1 MVMYKFAWVL
11 IGCIWVFAHLNLCHA
26 QNGQVNAYITSGDQT
41 QLLQKQSLTL
51 SQVEDANSTTR
62 ILIDSQQKFQTIDGF
77 GFTLTGGSA
86 LLIQQMPLKQRNA
99 LLQELFGKTTDAIS
113 ISYLRISVGASD
125 LSESVFSYNDLAV
138 GETDTLLQ
146 QFNLSKD
153 TIHLIPLIK
162 QILAINPSMKFMAT
176 PWSPP
181 TWMKT
186 NNNSMGGSLIPQYY
200 RAYARYLV
208 KYIQAMKANGI
219 SIDALTIQNEPQHGG
234 NNPSML
240 MTAAEQAAFIK
251 DHLGPMF
258 AKLAINTKIIIWDHN
273 CDHPEFPIHIL
284 NDAAANRYIDGSAF
298 HLYAGDIS
306 ALSAVKKAHPN
317 KNIYF
322 TEQWTG
328 SKGSFDGD
336 LKWHVKN
343 VLLGSLQNHSKI
355 TLEWN
360 LANDT
365 SFGPHT
371 PGGCTECKGALTIKK
386 SVVTRNVAYHII
398 AHAAKFVPPG
408 SVRIHSNSTQNFE
421 SVAFLTP
428 EGSTILIL
436 LNNGTALDS
445 LNIGYSKQWVNLSL
459 KAGSVATIVFKSIVQ
474 LHK

>member
-1 MVMYKFAWVL
+1 MYPCRGIL
-11 IGCIWVFAHLNLCHA
+11 MLCIGASIFFNLCYA
-26 QNGQVNAYITSGDQT
+26 QKNTAAAYITSGDQI
-41 QLLQKQSLTL
+41 QLLQKQVLTL
-51 SQVEDANSTTR
+51 SQTQSINATNRISIDTR
-62 ILIDSQQKFQTIDGF
+62 EKFQTIDGF

-86 LLIQQMPLKQRNA
+86 LLIQQMPSKQRNA
-99 LLQELFGKTTDAIS
+99 LLHELFGKRANSIS

-125 LSESVFSYNDLAV
+125 LSESVFSYNDLAK
-138 GETDTLLQ
+138 GESDTLMQ
-146 QFNLSKD
+146 HFNLSRD
-153 TIHLIPLIK
+153 TIHLVPLIK
-162 QILAINPSMKFMAT
+162 KILAINPSIQFMAT

-186 NNNSMGGSLIPQYY
+186 SNNSMGGSLIPQYY

-208 KYIQAMKANGI
+208 KYIQAMKVNGI

-240 MTAAEQAAFIK
+240 MTADEQAGFIK
-251 DHLGPMF
+251 NHLGPMF
-258 AKLAINTKIIIWDHN
+258 AKHAINTKIVVWDHN
-273 CDHPEFPIHIL
+273 CDHPEFPISVL
-284 NDAAANRYIDGSAF
+284 NDTIANRYIDGSAF

-306 ALSAVKKAHPN
+306 ALSTVKKAHPN

-328 SKGSFDGD
+328 SKGSFAGD
-336 LKWHVKN
+336 LKWHIKN

-360 LANDT
+360 LANDIT
-365 SFGPHT
+365 YGPHT
-371 PGGCTECKGALTIKK
+371 PGGCTECKGALTING
-386 SVVTRNVAYHII
+386 STITRNVAYYII

-408 SVRIHSNSTQNFE
+408 SVRIQSNSTQNIE

-436 LNNGTALDS
+436 LNNGTAKDRFY
-445 LNIGYSKQWVNLSL
+445 IGHNKQWAYLTL
-459 KAGSVATIVFKSIVQ
+459 KAGSVATIVFK
-474 LHK
+474 

>member
-386 SVVTRNVAYHII
+386 SVVTRNVAYYII

>member
-1 MVMYKFAWVL
+1 MYRLAWVL
-11 IGCIWVFAHLNLCHA
+11 NTCIWVFALLNLSHA
-26 QNGQVNAYITSGDQT
+26 QNRQVTAYITSGDQT
-41 QLLQKQSLTL
+41 QLLQKQLLPL
-51 SQVEDANSTTR
+51 SQTESMNAINRISIDTR
-62 ILIDSQQKFQTIDGF
+62 EKFQTIDGF

-86 LLIQQMPLKQRNA
+86 QLIQQMPTKQQNA
-99 LLQELFGKTTDAIS
+99 LLQELFGKKDNSIS

-125 LSESVFSYNDLAV
+125 LSESVFSYNDLAK
-138 GETDTLLQ
+138 GETDTLIQ
-146 QFNLSKD
+146 QFNLSRD
-153 TIHLIPLIK
+153 TIHLVPLLK
-162 QILAINPSMKFMAT
+162 QILVINPSIKFMAT

-240 MTAAEQAAFIK
+240 MNADEQAVFIK
-251 DHLGPMF
+251 NHLGPMF
-258 AKLAINTKIIIWDHN
+258 AKHAINTKIVIWDHN
-273 CDHPEFPIHIL
+273 CDHPEFPISIL
-284 NDAAANRYIDGSAF
+284 NDTSANRYIDGSAF

-306 ALSAVKKAHPN
+306 ALSTVKKAHPN

-336 LKWHVKN
+336 LKWHIKN
-343 VLLGSLQNHSKI
+343 VLLGSLKNHSKI
-355 TLEWN
+355 ILEWN
-360 LANDT
+360 LANDIAY
-365 SFGPHT
+365 GPHT
-371 PGGCTECKGALTIKK
+371 PGGCTECKGALTING
-386 SVVTRNVAYHII
+386 STVNRNVAYYII

-408 SVRIHSNSTQNFE
+408 SVRIQSNSTQNIE

-436 LNNGTALDS
+436 LNNGTAKDS
-445 LNIGYSKQWVNLSL
+445 LYIGYNKQWANLTL
-459 KAGSVATIVFKSIVQ
+459 KAGSVATVVFK
-474 LHK
+474 

>member
-1 MVMYKFAWVL
+1 MIMYRLAWVL
-11 IGCIWVFAHLNLCHA
+11 NTCIWVFALLNLSHA
-26 QNGQVNAYITSGDQT
+26 QNRQVTAYITSGDQT
-41 QLLQKQSLTL
+41 QLLQKQLLPL
-51 SQVEDANSTTR
+51 SQTESMNAINRISIDTR
-62 ILIDSQQKFQTIDGF
+62 EKFQTIDGF

-86 LLIQQMPLKQRNA
+86 QLIQQMPPKQQNA
-99 LLQELFGKTTDAIS
+99 LLQELFGKKDNSIS

-125 LSESVFSYNDLAV
+125 LSESVFSYNDLAK
-138 GETDTLLQ
+138 GETDTLIQ
-146 QFNLSKD
+146 QFNLSRD
-153 TIHLIPLIK
+153 TIHLVPLLK
-162 QILAINPSMKFMAT
+162 QILVINPSIKFMAT

-240 MTAAEQAAFIK
+240 MNADEQAVFIK
-251 DHLGPMF
+251 NHLGPMF
-258 AKLAINTKIIIWDHN
+258 AKHAINTKIVIWDHN
-273 CDHPEFPIHIL
+273 CDHPEFPISIL
-284 NDAAANRYIDGSAF
+284 NDTSANRYIDGSAF

-306 ALSAVKKAHPN
+306 ALSTVKKAHPN

-336 LKWHVKN
+336 LKWHIKN
-343 VLLGSLQNHSKI
+343 VLLGSLKNHSKI
-355 TLEWN
+355 ILEWN
-360 LANDT
+360 LANDIAY
-365 SFGPHT
+365 GPHT
-371 PGGCTECKGALTIKK
+371 PGGCTECKGALTING
-386 SVVTRNVAYHII
+386 STVNRNVAYYII

-408 SVRIHSNSTQNFE
+408 SVRIQSNSTQNIE

-436 LNNGTALDS
+436 LNNGTAKDS
-445 LNIGYSKQWVNLSL
+445 LYIGYNKQWANLTL
-459 KAGSVATIVFKSIVQ
+459 KAGSVATVVFK
-474 LHK
+474 

>member
-1 MVMYKFAWVL
+1 MYKFAWVL

-386 SVVTRNVAYHII
+386 SVVTRNVAYYII

>member
-1 MVMYKFAWVL
+1 MYKLARVMNS
-11 IGCIWVFAHLNLCHA
+11 CIWVFALLNVCHA
-26 QNGQVNAYITSGDQT
+26 QNRIAEAYITNGDQT
-41 QLLQKQSLTL
+41 QLLQKQLL
-51 SQVEDANSTTR
+51 PLRQVEFAKTTSR
-62 ILIDSQQKFQTIDGF
+62 ILIDAKQKFQTIDGF

-86 LLIQQMPLKQRNA
+86 LLIQQMPPKQRTA
-99 LLQELFGKTTDAIS
+99 LLQELFGKSANAIS

-125 LSESVFSYNDLAV
+125 LSESVFSYNDLAL
-138 GETDTLLQ
+138 GKTDTLLQ
-146 QFNLSKD
+146 QFNLSQD
-153 TIHLIPLIK
+153 SVHLIPLLK

-181 TWMKT
+181 TWMKS
-186 NNNSMGGSLIPQYY
+186 NNNSMGGSLIPAYY

-240 MTAAEQAAFIK
+240 MTAEEQAVFIK

-258 AKLAINTKIIIWDHN
+258 SQHAIKTKIIIWDHN

-284 NDAAANRYIDGSAF
+284 NDSAANRYIDGSAF

-306 ALSAVKKAHPN
+306 ALSAVKKVHPN

-328 SKGSFDGD
+328 SKGSFEGD

-343 VLLGSLQNHSKI
+343 VLLGSMQHHSKI
-355 TLEWN
+355 ALEWN
-360 LANDT
+360 LANDI

-371 PGGCTECKGALTIKK
+371 PGGCTECKGALTIHG
-386 SVVTRNVAYHII
+386 STVTRNVAYYII

-408 SVRIHSNSTQNFE
+408 SVRVQSNSTQNIE

-428 EGSTILIL
+428 KGSTILIL
-436 LNNGTALDS
+436 LNNGTVVDS
-445 LNIGYSKQWVNLSL
+445 LNIGYKKQWGNLSL
-459 KAGSVATIVFKSIVQ
+459 KAGAVATIVFK
-474 LHK
+474 

>member
-1 MVMYKFAWVL
+1 MFKLTWIL
-11 IGCIWVFAHLNLCHA
+11 NTSLCVFALLNLCRA
-26 QNGQVNAYITSGDQT
+26 QNRKAVAYITSGDQT
-41 QLLQKQSLTL
+41 QLLQKQILPL
-51 SQVEDANSTTR
+51 KQVEYDQTDTR
-62 ILIDSQQKFQTIDGF
+62 IIIDPKQKFQTIDGF

-86 LLIQQMPLKQRNA
+86 LLIQQMQPKQRKA
-99 LLQELFGKTTDAIS
+99 LLEELFGKNEHSIS

-125 LSESVFSYNDLAV
+125 LSESVFSYNDLPY

-146 QFNLSKD
+146 HFSLSRD
-153 TIHLIPLIK
+153 TIHLIPLLK
-162 QILAINPSMKFMAT
+162 QILAINPSIKLMAT

-186 NNNSMGGSLIPQYY
+186 NNNSMGGSLIPSYY

-208 KYIQAMKANGI
+208 KYIQIMAKKGFL
-219 SIDALTIQNEPQHGG
+219 IDALTIQNEPQHGG

-240 MTAAEQAAFIK
+240 MSAEEQAIFIK
-251 DHLGPMF
+251 DHLGPLF
-258 AKLAINTKIIIWDHN
+258 AQFAIKTKIVIWDHN
-273 CDHPEFPIHIL
+273 CDHPEYPIDVL
-284 NDAAANRYIDGSAF
+284 NEAVANQYIDGSAF

-306 ALSAVKKAHPN
+306 ALSSVKNAHPS

-343 VLLGSLQNHSKI
+343 VLLGSMQHHSKM

-360 LANDT
+360 LAND
-365 SFGPHT
+365 SLFRPHT
-371 PGGCTECKGALTIKK
+371 PGGCTECKGAITINGS
-386 SVVTRNVAYHII
+386 SVSRNVAYYII

-408 SVRIHSNSTQNFE
+408 SVRVQSNSTKNFE

-428 EGSTILIL
+428 KGNTILIL
-436 LNNGTALDS
+436 LNNGAALDS
-445 LNIGYSKQWVNLSL
+445 LNIVLNKQWVNLSL
-459 KAGSVATIVFKSIVQ
+459 KAGSVASIVFK
-474 LHK
+474 